1 MFPWI
6 NWRPSRSKLES
17 RIRSNSLDTSKVSG
31 KIIGLNC
38 NPLNLETAI
47 MSKSDTKPIQNII
60 ASGLRNPW
68 QFLEFKDYLITFDTG
83 FTQNEELNI
92 TKFENDS
99 KIYGWPV
106 FEATKRSEDLDNI
119 DNYTLDIYIGKVV
132 NKIRL

>member
-1 MFPWI
+1 
-6 NWRPSRSKLES
+6 
-17 RIRSNSLDTSKVSG
+17 
-31 KIIGLNC
+31 
-38 NPLNLETAI
+38 

-119 DNYTLDIYIGKVV
+119 DNYTLDIYRGKMV